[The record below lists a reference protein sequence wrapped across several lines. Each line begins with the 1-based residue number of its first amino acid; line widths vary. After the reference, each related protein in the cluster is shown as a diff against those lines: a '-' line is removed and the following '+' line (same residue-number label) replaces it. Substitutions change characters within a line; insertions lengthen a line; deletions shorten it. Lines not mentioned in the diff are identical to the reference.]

1 MKIVGVPQIYYVK
14 LLNCLLS
21 VSISSSLIN
30 LIALSNYFSADGTF
44 WFWSLSD
51 HQFLSTRV
59 TKLTASTGNEGGRVI
74 LTGESASRR
83 PICKLV
89 SSNDS
94 QIFSKRSQKLGCLV
108 PTLLF
113 QRALKKDQINFQ
125 LVVNIIHLNTHFQ
138 LSTALLVRT
147 SLPNTDSTS
156 RRWIT
161 QVFSIYVFNCLNLPL
176 YPCPTSTGNIF
187 S

>member
-1 MKIVGVPQIYYVK
+1 MTDPPRR
-14 LLNCLLS
+14 
-21 VSISSSLIN
+21 SSCSA
-30 LIALSNYFSADGTF
+30 ALSFAWLMTF
-44 WFWSLSD
+44 FTL
-51 HQFLSTRV
+51 
-59 TKLTASTGNEGGRVI
+59 GGRVI
-74 LTGESASRR
+74 LIGGSASRR

-125 LVVNIIHLNTHFQ
+125 LVINIIHLNTHFQ

-156 RRWIT
+156 RRWMT

-176 YPCPTSTGNIF
+176 YPCPTSTENIF
-187 S
+187 SWAHASSMRFCGNKGMAMVSCSQRAKSSFSR